1 MIKSALKSDVLM
13 YVGGEKFDFGTSAED
28 TSGLKVLEANFF
40 VLHTISRVV
49 GKVQMLDLPILNFS
63 EIRRRGKKGSS

>member
-28 TSGLKVLEANFF
+28 TSGLKVLKANIF
-40 VLHTISRVV
+40 VLHSISRVV
-49 GKVQMLDLPILNFS
+49 GKV
-63 EIRRRGKKGSS
+63 